1 MTYLLNSI
9 INVQDVD
16 AKNYIVENIK
26 DSHKWIDI
34 LHSLIRRLLRY
45 QLFSN
50 ISMILAK
57 IPTSFFF
64 LKILT
69 R

>member
-9 INVQDVD
+9 TNVQDVD

-26 DSHKWIDI
+26 DSHKWRAIVY
-34 LHSLIRRLLRY
+34 SLIRRLLRY
-45 QLFSN
+45 QLFSD

-64 LKILT
+64 F
-69 R
+69 